1 MTIFMDRDGCIVG
14 QLGDYKCN
22 SPSNYK
28 DETMPLIMPTINKL
42 AQSKES
48 LVIISNQGGIGKYIS
63 EELVVSQFRWL
74 HDQLKRAEVDVIG
87 SYFCPDS
94 GHSARYVSVS
104 GQVIFLSM
112 YDNYRKPGEGM
123 GLSAQKSHGIPSCYV
138 GDLSGDPK
146 YSPGCHNPA
155 SDRQFAD
162 AMNWKYLDIQ
172 EFLAINKPIQFIES
186 KSSTGLVGLSK

>member
-1 MTIFMDRDGCIVG
+1 MIFMDRDGCIVG

-28 DETMPLIMPTINKL
+28 DEAMPLIVPTINKL
-42 AQSKES
+42 AELKES

-63 EELVVSQFRWL
+63 EELVIAQFFWL
-74 HDQLKRAEVDVIG
+74 HGQLKRAGVNLIG
-87 SYFCPDS
+87 SWFCPDQ
-94 GHSARYVSVS
+94 GDSALLVTGKKVDRYYKS
-104 GQVIFLSM
+104 QMRRPIDF
-112 YDNYRKPGEGM
+112 RKPKTGM
-123 GLSAQKSHGIPSCYV
+123 GVLAEDFYGVPSCYV

-172 EFLAINKPIQFIES
+172 EFLAM
-186 KSSTGLVGLSK
+186 

>member
-14 QLGDYKCN
+14 QLGDYRCN

-28 DETMPLIMPTINKL
+28 DEAMPLIMPTINKL
-42 AQSKES
+42 AESKQS
-48 LVIISNQGGIGKYIS
+48 LIIISNQGGIGKYIS

-74 HDQLKRAEVDVIG
+74 HKKLKQAGVDVVA
-87 SYFCPDS
+87 SYFCPDQGASARCLSIS
-94 GHSARYVSVS
+94 GQYTIHSAH
-104 GQVIFLSM
+104 G
-112 YDNYRKPGEGM
+112 DYRKPGKGM
-123 GLSAQKSHGIPSCYV
+123 GVLTQKSHGIPSCYV

-172 EFLAINKPIQFIES
+172 EFLAM
-186 KSSTGLVGLSK
+186 

>member
-1 MTIFMDRDGCIVG
+1 MDRDGCIVG

-42 AQSKES
+42 AELKES

-63 EELVVSQFRWL
+63 EELVIAQFFWL
-74 HDQLKRAEVDVIG
+74 HNQLGLFNVHVKG
-87 SYFCPDS
+87 SWFCPDQGESAVFIS
-94 GHSARYVSVS
+94 GSGRVDRYYKNRMRRFI
-104 GQVIFLSM
+104 GNL
-112 YDNYRKPGEGM
+112 RKPGTGM
-123 GLSAQKSHGIPSCYV
+123 GELAQSFNGIPSCYV
-138 GDLSGDPK
+138 GDLSGDPN

-162 AMNWKYLDIQ
+162 AMKWKYLDIQ
-172 EFLAINKPIQFIES
+172 EFLA
-186 KSSTGLVGLSK
+186 T